1 MSEFAGDKTEKPTA
15 KRMEEAIKQGQ
26 IARSA
31 EVQTVFVFMAALV
44 ALLFAGQGM
53 WRQLS
58 MAMTGL
64 LGGLHHIVI
73 KEEVLQR
80 YAVHGVITFGLCVGP
95 VVVAVV
101 VGGLLAGAL
110 QNRFQTSPEAL
121 EPNWGRVNPLNGLKR
136 IFSAK
141 ALVPAGLAIFRLT
154 IIIALCYSS
163 FKQIVSDPIFYTA
176 VDVARIAGFLAE
188 STGKIMFRIGG
199 IMFVLAAADYGYQWW
214 KTNQDLMMT
223 KEEVKEELKN
233 TEGNPEIKARQRRMR
248 MRQSFRKSLL
258 EVPQADVIVT
268 NPTHFAV
275 ALKYDR
281 QTMKAPKIVAK
292 GTRLNALRIR
302 EIAQKHGV
310 PMMENKPLARML
322 FKYGKVGGEIP
333 AELYLAVAEVLAWV
347 YRNHRYWYFS
357 RQNRQTATMVPDQPI
372 RTLAE

>member
-15 KRMEEAIKQGQ
+15 KRLEEAIKQGQ

-31 EVQTVFVFMAALV
+31 EVQTVFVFMAAMV
-44 ALLFAGQGM
+44 ALMFAGQGI

-64 LGGLHHIVI
+64 LGGLHQIVI

-80 YAVHGVITFGLCVGP
+80 YAVHGLMTFGLCVGP

-101 VGGLLAGAL
+101 VGGLLAGVL
-110 QNRFQTSPEAL
+110 QNRFQTSPEAI
-121 EPNWGRVNPLNGLKR
+121 EPNWGRLNPMNGLQR

-154 IIIALCYSS
+154 IIIALCYNS

-223 KEEVKEELKN
+223 KEEVKEEMKN
-233 TEGNPEIKARQRRMR
+233 TEGNPEIKARQKRMR

-258 EVPQADVIVT
+258 EVPRADVVVT

-281 QTMKAPKIVAK
+281 QTMKAPRIVAK

-357 RQNRQTATMVPDQPI
+357 RQNRQAATAASDQPI